1 MNRALAPAALA
12 ALLLAS
18 WPVSAQYDGWTE
30 YHPNKTIF
38 TMGYQMAQP
47 LGSLHDYI
55 SSASFRGF
63 TFDWQSILT
72 KEFGAGLRFAWNR
85 FNQSDSAVTQTTTG
99 GGTITAPLFRYA
111 DQFAIEA
118 VGHYYIDTGPR
129 SIFQPFLGVG
139 IGGVWANAYQQSVDL
154 GLSQNGFYFIVSPE
168 IGLNIVLARGS
179 TTAALN
185 LAVLYNFTTASYRN
199 VSNAQMIAETIGFSF
214 SY

>member
-1 MNRALAPAALA
+1 MNRALAPAAPA

-55 SSASFRGF
+55 
-63 TFDWQSILT
+63 
-72 KEFGAGLRFAWNR
+72 
-85 FNQSDSAVTQTTTG
+85 
-99 GGTITAPLFRYA
+99 TAPLFRYA

-129 SIFQPFLGVG
+129 SMFQPFLGVG